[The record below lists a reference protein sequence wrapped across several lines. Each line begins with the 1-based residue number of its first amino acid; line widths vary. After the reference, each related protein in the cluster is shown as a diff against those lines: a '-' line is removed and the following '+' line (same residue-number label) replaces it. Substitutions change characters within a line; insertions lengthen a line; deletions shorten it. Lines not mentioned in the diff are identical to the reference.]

1 MKNTIFDDLSSSI
14 TEKERKEL
22 LKKINL
28 SMNINPGIDESIY
41 NVEMNKDERNRMI
54 LEDLKHLSFLE
65 RILLKI
71 RQLFSGKSEE
81 AVFTATRFKQLRKSI
96 NRKMPGIT
104 GFETRNISRK
114 MAEIVYNLYVKSVP
128 LIEVF
133 RDFWSQGETFH
144 LVLSE
149 LINERMEGSVRTIDD
164 LITDEEIEKILYD
177 KETKSAIREEI
188 LRKLNRHVKK
198 IPAKVFDEIEEEIMP
213 LYYFRS
219 IILFPYSQF
228 LKLFGFDPTLG
239 GGAFSFKSASAMLCL
254 EYLEKLY
261 YAVYMVQK
269 TSTPIKINDLI
280 SKYFTSAGSSDYSD
294 DSLSDNDNSGDENNL
309 ADNGEEEA
317 EVDDLQWFY
326 TRLNDVYSECRKV
339 SRKVPLI
346 ELIKYFRNDIYYKL
360 AFYIPR
366 LKLRDFYSANLKI
379 HLLEQVDEKYTKAR
393 NVLIEKNIN
402 RFFNNLQMKKFL
414 HYRYYTS
421 FDYSKIGVNYFHHV
435 KTLEILYNYLEH
447 YYNNKY
453 RSMID
458 IVTRIIF
465 SQDKITINSIM
476 VQLSALDDA
485 FIKIQDFD
493 NSLSPDE
500 EDGKLF
506 LRLRYGLG
514 NDTAYLKMYKSFI
527 AEKNKTSKDIIDK
540 SLEAFDSIVNIFLQL
555 KVSPSYELK
564 NTLKSSYLIGGRSIT
579 FQEHIDG
586 FLENVKYF
594 KTLITQLRKFE
605 EGR

>member
-1 MKNTIFDDLSSSI
+1 MSNTIFDDLSSSI
-14 TEKERKEL
+14 TEKERKDL

-41 NVEMNKDERNRMI
+41 NVEINKDERNRM
-54 LEDLKHLSFLE
+54 LLDDLKRLSFLE
-65 RILLKI
+65 KLVIRIK
-71 RQLFSGKSEE
+71 QLFTGKSEE
-81 AVFTATRFKQLRKSI
+81 AVYTSIRFRHLKKSI

-114 MAEIVYNLYVKSVP
+114 MADIVYNLYLKSAP

-144 LVLSE
+144 LVLTE
-149 LINERMEGSVRTIDD
+149 LINERMEGAVRDIDD
-164 LITDEEIEKILYD
+164 LVTDEEIEKILYD
-177 KETKSAIREEI
+177 KETKSAIREEV
-188 LRKLNRHVKK
+188 LRMLNRHVKK
-198 IPAKVFDEIEEEIMP
+198 IPKRVFDDIEEEIMP

-219 IILFPYSQF
+219 VILFPYSAF

-239 GGAFSFKSASAMLCL
+239 GGSFTFKSASAMLCL

-269 TSTPIKINDLI
+269 TPVPIKINDLI
-280 SKYFTSAGSSDYSD
+280 GKYFAVDNSDYE
-294 DSLSDNDNSGDENNL
+294 SGDEEAAPDENENSSAEKENTPL
-309 ADNGEEEA
+309 QNGE
-317 EVDDLQWFY
+317 LQLFY
-326 TRLNDVYSECRKV
+326 SRLNDIYSECRKV

-360 AFYIPR
+360 AFYIPGLR
-366 LKLRDFYSANLKI
+366 LRDFYTANLKI

-421 FDYSKIGVNYFHHV
+421 FDYSKIGVTYFHHV

-453 RSMID
+453 RTVID

-465 SQDKITINSIM
+465 SQDKITINSVM
-476 VQLSALDDA
+476 VHLSALDDA

-493 NSLSPDE
+493 NSLGTDE

-514 NDTAYLKMYKSFI
+514 NDNAYLKMYKSFI
-527 AEKNKTSKDIIDK
+527 AQKNKTTKDIIIK
-540 SLEAFDSIVNIFLQL
+540 SQDAFEAILKIFEQL
-555 KVSPSYELK
+555 KVSPSYEIKNNLK
-564 NTLKSSYLIGGRSIT
+564 NSYMIGGRTAT
-579 FQEHIDG
+579 FQEHIDS
-586 FLENVKYF
+586 FVDNIKYF
-594 KTLITQLRKFE
+594 RTLLTQLMKFE